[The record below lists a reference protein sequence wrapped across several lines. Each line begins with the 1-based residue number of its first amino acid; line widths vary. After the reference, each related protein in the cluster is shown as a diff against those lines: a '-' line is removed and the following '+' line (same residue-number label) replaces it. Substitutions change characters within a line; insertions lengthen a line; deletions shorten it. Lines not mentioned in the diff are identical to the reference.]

1 MARVLYLYS
10 QALKVGTPHAR
21 RTFQMLALL
30 NEAGFKADLLTL
42 PGGDPW
48 PKGLAEHIYV
58 TPKVPFTQTL
68 QPYGIGFRRIWATI
82 VMALTTMRLFL
93 QHRYD
98 IVHCSDRAIRIGG
111 LIAWLFGTKFVFEW
125 RSTSGHDLIR
135 WARWRT
141 QRFRNSVSLVLTDTP
156 YSVTQLRE
164 SGLYGKIASIQAL
177 PHPALTLLPPLAIR
191 QPPSARQFRLTAFSY
206 DNKLADLSIFCSA
219 LPLLLTHQN
228 IRITLVGGTPTAA
241 ERLRQKLA
249 HRLPHAAGALTIR
262 PKAIDTQDFVDCIA
276 EADLVFLPI
285 CSGEVPPPLL
295 LDVMACGRAIMATR
309 CPAYQ
314 SLLTH
319 QNATLVGADIM
330 QIADSINYHLESPLR
345 GAELARAAAETLAKE
360 RNPAAVVAALRSC
373 YTFILME
380 PQS

>member
-10 QALKVGTPHAR
+10 QALKVGSPHAR
-21 RTFQMLALL
+21 RTFQILALL

-82 VMALTTMRLFL
+82 VMALTTVRLFL

-177 PHPALTLLPPLAIR
+177 PHPALAPLPPLAIR
-191 QPPSARQFRLTAFSY
+191 HPPFARQFRLTAFSY
-206 DNKLADLSIFCSA
+206 DEKLGDLSIFCAA
-219 LPLLLTHQN
+219 LPLILTHHDL
-228 IRITLVGGTPTAA
+228 RITLVGGTPTAA

-249 HRLPHAAGALTIR
+249 HRFPHATGALTIR
-262 PKAIDTQDFVDCIA
+262 PKAVDTQDFVDCIA
-276 EADLVFLPI
+276 EADLVFLPT
-285 CSGEVPPPLL
+285 CPGEVPPPLL
-295 LDVMACGRAIMATR
+295 LDVMICGRAIMATR
-309 CPAYQ
+309 CPAYNT
-314 SLLTH
+314 LLNH
-319 QNATLVGADIM
+319 QNATLVGADVM
-330 QIADSINYHLESPLR
+330 QIVDSINHHLQAPLR
-345 GAELARAAAETLAKE
+345 SVELAHAAAETIAKE
-360 RNPAAVVAALRSC
+360 RNPVAVVAALRSC
-373 YTFILME
+373 YAFILLE
-380 PQS
+380 QRS